1 MTENIQF
8 VSSVFNVCLSFTK
21 HVRLDSEKLC
31 TFVITEQCV
40 TEAGKFLLQQQDK
53 LHEKTGL
60 LKKPYKQPFFVNE
73 YKFEVGWQS
82 SSLSS
87 SFLDLAEQNILN
99 IFLANPTE
107 PYSTTSY
114 EYVNILTLGGL

>member
-1 MTENIQF
+1 MTTAITFSRQNDAGSRLSNIQYWENL
-8 VSSVFNVCLSFTK
+8 VLVVVL
-21 HVRLDSEKLC
+21 
-31 TFVITEQCV
+31 TEQCV

-53 LHEKTGL
+53 LHKKTGL

-87 SFLDLAEQNILN
+87 SFLDFAEQNILN
-99 IFLANPTE
+99 ILANPAE